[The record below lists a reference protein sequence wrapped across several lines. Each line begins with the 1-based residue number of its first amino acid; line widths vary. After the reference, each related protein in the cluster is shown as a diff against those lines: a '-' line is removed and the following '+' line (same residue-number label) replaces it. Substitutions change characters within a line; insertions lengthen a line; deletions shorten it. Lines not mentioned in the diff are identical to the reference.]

1 MSLYLIKAKYSPQ
14 GYKGILERPQD
25 LADSTKI
32 VLATIGVEPQGIYYS
47 IADGALV
54 LILELNARQ
63 IGALEIVIM
72 CGGDFQAISSEEL
85 MLTKDFKSSSSLSKE
100 IIDTLHGGVKPS
112 GK

>member
-54 LILELNARQ
+54 LIVELNARQ
-63 IGALEIVIM
+63 IGSQYGSQYGLDMGVILGAGAG
-72 CGGDFQAISSEEL
+72 CD
-85 MLTKDFKSSSSLSKE
+85 
-100 IIDTLHGGVKPS
+100 
-112 GK
+112 